1 MSTGFAFPKSAVSAT
16 ARRSGGEGPVDVVVS
31 HQSSARDGH
40 RLVVN
45 ETKGA
50 VPTLGYGEDIVC
62 GTTEEE
68 HVP

>member
-1 MSTGFAFPKSAVSAT
+1 MYRLCNPKSAVSAT
-16 ARRSGGEGPVDVVVS
+16 ARGSGGDGPVDVVVS
-31 HQSSARDGH
+31 RQSSVLDKH
-40 RLVVN
+40 RLFVN

-62 GTTEEE
+62 GTIEEE

>member
-1 MSTGFAFPKSAVSAT
+1 MVSRQST
-16 ARRSGGEGPVDVVVS
+16 
-31 HQSSARDGH
+31 ARDGH

-62 GTTEEE
+62 GTIEEE